1 MPILI
6 INTNLP
12 RAKIPQDFLSKATE
26 MMSKQIGKPSKY
38 FTICV
43 HPDLI
48 MSHGG
53 SDDPC
58 ASVYVASIGK
68 LGPDVNKDHSAN
80 IGSFIHET
88 LKIPMDRFY
97 IQFNDLLPSNV
108 GYNGTTF

>member
-1 MPILI
+1 MDLLEISSECVYFPPINIHTDEDL
-6 INTNLP
+6 
-12 RAKIPQDFLSKATE
+12 
-26 MMSKQIGKPSKY
+26 SKY

-53 SDDPC
+53 STDPC
-58 ASVYVASIGK
+58 AAVHVTSIGK
-68 LGPDVNKDHSAN
+68 LGPDVNKDHSKT

-88 LKIPMDRFY
+88 LNIPMDRFY
-97 IQFNDLLPSNV
+97 IQFNDVPPASV